1 VLRVTL
7 DTNIYV
13 SGLNYRGNPYR
24 TLELA
29 REGKILVAVSD
40 EILDEVER
48 VLQEKFHWPHRRA
61 QQARRDIRDFA
72 EHVTPSSHLNVI
84 KEDPD
89 DDRILECAA
98 AARSDYIVT
107 GDNHLLKLQSFGSI
121 KMIKSAGFLDV
132 VQEAGRHSR

>member
-1 VLRVTL
+1 MLRVTL

-13 SGLNYRGNPYR
+13 SGLNCRGKPYR

-40 EILDEVER
+40 EMLDEVER
-48 VLQEKFHWPHRRA
+48 VLQEKFHWPDRRA

-72 EHVTPSSHLNVI
+72 EHVTPAHTLTLSRRI
-84 KEDPD
+84 PD

-107 GDNHLLKLQSFGSI
+107 GDNHLLKLQSFGGI
-121 KMIKSAGFLDV
+121 QMIKSADLLDV
-132 VQEAGRHSR
+132 VQEGSA